1 MSDSERLPM
10 RMTMCKRAQAK
21 KKIIHFLFFILF
33 DRINLERQLKD
44 ILLLYDREIG
54 HRSDQLMQYKK
65 ILEHEAATLASWNG
79 KYEKQEIL
87 YNQIQADN
95 EAEELQQREQLIL
108 LFLMNR
114 AARIIQK
121 VYRRILEQRK
131 AKRKGKGRKGGRGK
145 K

>member
-1 MSDSERLPM
+1 M
-10 RMTMCKRAQAK
+10 
-21 KKIIHFLFFILF
+21 
-33 DRINLERQLKD
+33 KD
-44 ILLLYDREIG
+44 IVLLYDREIG
-54 HRSDQLMQYKK
+54 HRSDQLMQYKT
-65 ILEHEAATLASWNG
+65 ILEHESATLASWNR

-87 YNQIQADN
+87 YNQIQADK
-95 EAEELQQREQLIL
+95 EADDLKQREQLIL